1 MTIRKMSLEEIR
13 HQHFSTEDVLLTSQE
28 KNARHHKLQS
38 AMALTNA
45 QHEPVWLH
53 VQLADGQ
60 MAEIYSILIDLE
72 DDYVE
77 LHGGLGIPLRAISD
91 VGV

>member
-1 MTIRKMSLEEIR
+1 MTTRKMSLQEIR
-13 HQHFSTEDVLLTSQE
+13 HQHFTKEDVLTTVE
-28 KNARHHKLQS
+28 ERKDRHHKLQS
-38 AMALTNA
+38 AMALTNG

-53 VQLADGQ
+53 IMLANGQ
-60 MAEIYSILIDLE
+60 VAEIYSNLIDLE

-77 LHGGLGIPLRAISD
+77 LHGGLGIPLHAICD

>member
-1 MTIRKMSLEEIR
+1 MTIRKMTLEEIR
-13 HQHFSTEDVLLTSQE
+13 HQNFSAEDALLTSHE
-28 KNARHHKLQS
+28 KRARHHKLES
-38 AMALTNA
+38 AMALTNG

-53 VQLADGQ
+53 IKLADGQ
-60 MAEIYSILIDLE
+60 VAEIYSNLIDLE

-77 LHGGLGIPLRAISD
+77 LHGGLGIPLRAICD

>member
-1 MTIRKMSLEEIR
+1 MVIRKMTLEEVR
-13 HQHFSTEDVLLTSQE
+13 YHHFSNEEVLLTLKERQE
-28 KNARHHKLQS
+28 RHHKLQS
-38 AMALTNA
+38 AMALTNG

-53 VQLADGQ
+53 VRLADGQ
-60 MAEIYSILIDLE
+60 VVEIYSNLIDLE

-77 LHGGLGIPLRAISD
+77 LRGGLGIPLKAIYD